1 MNKEN
6 KTFEEAVARLEEIV
20 RSMEDGKLSL
30 DDSLKAFE
38 EGIALVRLCNGK
50 LDSAE
55 QRVRILL
62 AGEDG
67 ALREQPFNATGA

>member
-1 MNKEN
+1 MKREN
-6 KTFEEAVARLEEIV
+6 KTFEQAVARLEEIV

-38 EGIALVRLCNGK
+38 EGITLVRLCNGK

-67 ALREQPFNATGA
+67 ALKEQPFNTPGA

>member
-1 MNKEN
+1 MSKEN

-20 RSMEDGKLSL
+20 RSMEEGRLSL

-38 EGIALVRLCNGK
+38 EGISLVRLCNGK

-62 AGEDG
+62 SGESG
-67 ALREQPFNATGA
+67 GLTEQPFGGTGA